1 MPIDGYTL
9 ARSSSLVAAAVVLSL
24 LIGDGQAG
32 SVCLASTRATV
43 TTSQKSTYSALAE
56 EIY

>member
-32 SVCLASTRATV
+32 GVCLASTRATV
-43 TTSQKSTYSALAE
+43 TNSQKSAYSVHAE
-56 EIY
+56 EI

>member
-1 MPIDGYTL
+1 VPIDGYTL

-32 SVCLASTRATV
+32 GGCRASTRATV
-43 TTSQKSTYSALAE
+43 TNSQKSAYSVHAE
-56 EIY
+56 EI